1 MHHTNLLLVLYSSLC
16 FVCVG
21 ALVPLGKSPKPLGS
35 IRIRENEKVG
45 LDEKQGGIYGGV
57 GDKPHLGGWT
67 TYDEQGVSNHTWN
80 YMMGI
85 IGVKSV
91 LDIGCG
97 RGISSSYFYE
107 NGARV
112 KCIEGSIDAID
123 HTFLPK
129 QENQEL
135 IINHDFTR
143 GPYWPDETFDA
154 CWSIE
159 VLEHLSR
166 QYVKNYMPSFRRCA
180 LIFVSASVWGG
191 HHHVEVHAQW
201 WWKARFA
208 AYGMQYLRDVTRDIH
223 QVTMW
228 EKHYLKRLWDAKSV
242 HDHRVGTY
250 GQHLTHGLMVFINP
264 EVASLP
270 EHDHLFSGDG
280 CYDAKWVLVTHLV
293 ENHVFQKKIYFLRDI
308 YPCYVVHEQRK
319 MQRYLGSNMIS
330 CGGNVKNNPNKIT
343 KECQCH
349 K

>member
-1 MHHTNLLLVLYSSLC
+1 MFCLRWCIGT
-16 FVCVG
+16 F
-21 ALVPLGKSPKPLGS
+21 GKSPKPLGS

-166 QYVKNYMPSFRRCA
+166 QYVKNYMSSFRRCA

-250 GQHLTHGLMVFINP
+250 GQHITHGLMVFINP

-280 CYDAKWVLVTHLV
+280 CYDAKWGVGNTFGGEPCISKEDILPERYIPLLRCTRTEEDAEVLGIKHDQLWW
-293 ENHVFQKKIYFLRDI
+293 
-308 YPCYVVHEQRK
+308 
-319 MQRYLGSNMIS
+319 
-330 CGGNVKNNPNKIT
+330 
-343 KECQCH
+343 QCE
-349 K
+349 KQPKQNYKRIPMS